1 MFLMPIYPIIKQKK
15 KQNIIKELNIINY
28 LYNEHII
35 FGLHYLFIDINHTL
49 NIYYY
54 NGIIINL
61 GFKYKNLDSNKN
73 YIYDGLKN
81 NNEIRCVDDLKS
93 VLRINNPYI
102 EVYVKN

>member
-28 LYNEHII
+28 IFNEHII
-35 FGLHYLFIDINHTL
+35 FGLHYLFIGIINSRNTH
-49 NIYYY
+49 YY

-61 GFKYKNLDSNKN
+61 GFKYKNLDLIKN
-73 YIYDGLKN
+73 YIYDGLN
-81 NNEIRCVDDLKS
+81 NNEIICVDDLIS